1 MSERQEVI
9 ERNLWAT
16 PALFVFVAWVLF
28 KADTSPLMQKIAWIV
43 YLAGWIP
50 VLGMLGLVVAQRR
63 NPGIGAVFGC
73 GILLIMGVVFWANH
87 G

>member
-1 MSERQEVI
+1 MI